1 MKNKNK
7 ILKPISGLLL
17 ASFLVLIPNLAS
29 ASEITPDNI
38 ITEVNLI
45 RGVNGLKPL
54 KNDRSLGTAAYL
66 KSNNM
71 LDRDYF
77 DHYAYGLTPWMLIT
91 NVGYNYQYA
100 GENLAMD
107 FDTTEGMVKAW
118 MNSPAHRQNIL
129 NGNYQ
134 DIGIG
139 VVKGAYTEANGQTR
153 ETVMVTQ
160 MFGKKK
166 SAILSTASKIIS
178 RMFGI
183 Y

>member
-7 ILKPISGLLL
+7 KLYPISGLIL
-17 ASFLVLIPNLAS
+17 ASIFVLLPLKTS
-29 ASEITPDNI
+29 ASDITSENVISEINS
-38 ITEVNLI
+38 I
-45 RGVNGLKPL
+45 RVTNGLKPL
-54 KNDRSLGTAAYL
+54 KTDPALSNAATL

-71 LDRDYF
+71 IDRGYF

-91 NVGYNYQYA
+91 NSGYDYQYA

-107 FDTTEGMVKAW
+107 FNTTEGMVNAW

-129 NGNYQ
+129 NKNFQ
-134 DIGIG
+134 DIGVG
-139 VVKGAYTEANGQTR
+139 VVKGVFTTASGQSHKT
-153 ETVMVTQ
+153 TMVTQ

-166 SAILSTASKIIS
+166 SPILSVTSKFLY
-178 RMFGI
+178 RLFGI